1 MDQVNSWKWVLEKC
15 ELDEIDPFEFMSV
28 MKVKN
33 VGFVGDSLNE
43 NFVEMSTTTMKMG
56 IFGIRIGISLV
67 CLAKWAEA
75 GAYVGA
81 EAEAGAYIISRN

>member
-1 MDQVNSWKWVLEKC
+1 MDQVNSWKWVVEKC

-43 NFVEMSTTTMKMG
+43 N
-56 IFGIRIGISLV
+56 L
-67 CLAKWAEA
+67 
-75 GAYVGA
+75 VGA
-81 EAEAGAYIISRN
+81 RPVLLSQTRTTLNVREDKGGSPERTDRRDLTYPNRTIAA